1 MSQGFG
7 SKSIDARKSSRS
19 QRKSKEVASIGAIQQ
34 SLVKHFGDL
43 KDPRV
48 ERTKKHQLTDI
59 LVMAILAI
67 IAGAQGWEDIE
78 NYSISKQTWLEEFLA
93 LPYGIPSDDTFRR
106 VFEFIDP
113 EALNRCFLR
122 WVETLVT
129 KMGGEIVP
137 IDGKTIRGDYDR
149 NQGKS
154 ALHIISAWA
163 SEQRLVLAQMKVE
176 DKSNKITAIPALLDL
191 LDIVGSIIT
200 IDAMGTQTEIAKK
213 IIDKKAD
220 YVLAL
225 KANHPTL
232 YSQVKEW
239 FEKAH
244 ADNFSGIDVSYDKRI
259 EKGHHR
265 TEIREVWSVPVSV
278 MGTLYQP
285 RLWAG
290 LQSIVMVIRGRHLWN
305 ETTREVQF
313 YLTSLHSDA
322 QVLGRAIRKHWGIEN
337 AAHWTLDCT
346 FAEDACRIRSFH
358 SPHNFSLL
366 RRIALNALNR
376 EQTYKRSL
384 RQKSKRAGMDND
396 YMIQVLISC
405 FIDNTLDSSYPLCQ
419 A

>member
-7 SKSIDARKSSRS
+7 IESADALKGSRRPRK
-19 QRKSKEVASIGAIQQ
+19 QTEVASIGDIQQ
-34 SLVKHFGDL
+34 SLVKHFGDI

-59 LVMAILAI
+59 LVIAILAI

-78 NYSISKQTWLEEFLA
+78 NYGISKQTWLEEFLA
-93 LPYGIPSDDTFRR
+93 LPNGIPSDDTFRR
-106 VFEFIDP
+106 VFEFIAP

-137 IDGKTIRGDYDR
+137 IDGKTIRGSYDR

-154 ALHIISAWA
+154 AQIVISAWA

-176 DKSNKITAIPALLDL
+176 DKSNEITAIPALLDL
-191 LDIVGSIIT
+191 VDIAGAIIT

-213 IIDKKAD
+213 IIARKAD

-239 FEKAH
+239 FEQAQ
-244 ADNFSGIDVSYDKRI
+244 AQQFEGIDVSYDKRI

-265 TEIREVWSVPVSV
+265 TEIREVWSGPVAA

-290 LQSIVMVIRGRHLWN
+290 LQSIVMVIRMRHLWN
-305 ETTREVQF
+305 FTSSEVQF

-322 QVLGRAIRKHWGIEN
+322 QVLGRAIRKHWSIEN
-337 AAHWTLDCT
+337 EAHW
-346 FAEDACRIRSFH
+346 
-358 SPHNFSLL
+358 
-366 RRIALNALNR
+366 NR
-376 EQTYKRSL
+376 ELYF
-384 RQKSKRAGMDND
+384 
-396 YMIQVLISC
+396 C
-405 FIDNTLDSSYPLCQ
+405 
-419 A
+419 